1 MYYKRT
7 PDVRCVIVL
16 CQEFLYISEHT
27 WKRIGTSMENIIRE
41 MYKKPYVIAEA
52 GCNHKGQMEIAHE
65 MIITAAIFCK
75 ADAIKFQK
83 RCPKELL
90 TPEQY
95 NAPHPNPYNSYG
107 KTYGEHREFLEFTV
121 EEHAQLKT
129 WCEEMGITYSAS
141 VWDMT
146 SAKEIAS
153 LKPKFIKIPSACNN
167 HYEMLQWLCGNYEGE
182 IQLSFGMT
190 THAEEEEI
198 VGLFEKYDR
207 AKDLVLFNCISGY
220 PVPFDDVCLLEI
232 KRMRE
237 KYENRVKA
245 IGFSGHHLGIAVD
258 IAAYTLGASV
268 VERHYTLD
276 RTWKGTDHAASLEPD
291 GIRKLVR
298 NLNAVHDALNYKLD
312 EILPIEMAQRKKLK
326 YRL

>member
-1 MYYKRT
+1 MYR
-7 PDVRCVIVL
+7 
-16 CQEFLYISEHT
+16 F
-27 WKRIGTSMENIIRE
+27 
-41 MYKKPYVIAEA
+41 PYVIVEA
-52 GCNHKGQMEIAHE
+52 GCNHMGQMEIAHE
-65 MIITAAIFCK
+65 MITTAATFCK

-121 EEHAQLKT
+121 EEHAQLKK
-129 WCEEMGITYSAS
+129 WCEDVGITYATS

-153 LKPKFIKIPSACNN
+153 LRPDFIKIPSACNN
-167 HYEMLQWLCGNYEGE
+167 HYEMLQWLCENYEGE
-182 IQLSFGMT
+182 IQISFGMT
-190 THAEEEEI
+190 THIEEENI
-198 VGLFEKYDR
+198 VQLFEKYGR
-207 AKDLVLFNCISGY
+207 AKDLVLFNCVSGY
-220 PVPFDDVCLLEI
+220 PVPFTDVCLLEI

-237 KYENRVKA
+237 QYEDRVKA

-268 VERHYTLD
+268 IERHYTLD

-291 GIRKLVR
+291 GVRKLAR
-298 NLNAVHDALNYKLD
+298 NLKAVYDALKSKPE
-312 EILPIEMAQRKKLK
+312 EILPIEMEQREKLK
-326 YRL
+326 YRR